1 MSGPTSHQLLLSSTA
16 LIVIVRVY
24 YLVRSLWSFP
34 LRNGPGFFLGVEV
47 APGFYDGPGVE
58 WLKRYRAVVLAEHL
72 TEALILAALFATGRW
87 DLLPLWAGGSAVLFT
102 STMLGFTL
110 WTRHTLGATPPVHSR
125 VAVALET
132 RRLGDYISWPVEAL
146 VAVIIAF
153 SWVLLLSQGDAQVRW
168 QTPVVM
174 TYVAVGLL
182 PGKISVGRSSYP
194 LPPERTEEHHR
205 WLEANRR
212 HGLRVMD
219 AFGWFFVAILVGY
232 ALQHGWPAAKT
243 MVWLRWLLV
252 GVAFG
257 MGLFMIGV
265 ILCGEQ
271 RLTAMG
277 RDLRPPG
284 SWSGPFRVTRLM
296 PASGL
301 VWFTAWFGG
310 LVLLLVFF
318 PR

>member
-16 LIVIVRVY
+16 LIVVVRVF
-24 YLVRSLWSFP
+24 YLVRSLWNFP
-34 LRNGPGFFLGVEV
+34 LRNGPGFFLSIEV
-47 APGFYDGPGVE
+47 PHGFYDGPGAE
-58 WLKRYRAVVLAEHL
+58 WLKRYRTVVLAEHL
-72 TEALILAALFATGRW
+72 TEALVLAAVFAMDRW
-87 DLLPLWAGGSAVLFT
+87 DLIPLWAGGSAVLFT
-102 STMLGFTL
+102 STMLGFVA
-110 WTRHTLGATPPVHSR
+110 WTRHRLGGAPPIRSR

-153 SWVLLLSQGDAQVRW
+153 SWVLLLAQGGAQVRW
-168 QTPVVM
+168 QTPVVF

-182 PGKISVGRSSYP
+182 PGKISVVRSSFP
-194 LPPERTEEHHR
+194 LPSERIEEHHR
-205 WLEANRR
+205 WLEASRR

-219 AFGWFFVAILVGY
+219 AFGWFFVAILFGY

-252 GVAFG
+252 GVAYG
-257 MGLFMIGV
+257 MALFMTGV
-265 ILCGEQ
+265 IFRGEG

-277 RDLRPPG
+277 RDLRPVG
-284 SWSGPFRVTRLM
+284 SWSGPFRGVKWM

-301 VWFTAWFGG
+301 AWFTVWFGG
-310 LVLLLVFF
+310 MVLLLVFF
-318 PR
+318 RR